1 MPELTKR
8 LNALSIAIDT
18 ARDEVMGVLHRVNED
33 LAGLPQRLH
42 RTKEHDRLV
51 TTVSV
56 LMAVADH
63 LGHATSNLDRLKE
76 SENAR

>member
-1 MPELTKR
+1 MPELNKR

-33 LAGLPQRLH
+33 LAHLPQRLH
-42 RTKEHDRLV
+42 RTKEHDRMV

-56 LMAVADH
+56 LMAVADQ
-63 LGHATSNLDRLKE
+63 LGHATANLDRLKE
-76 SENAR
+76 PHNG